1 MRRSPVR
8 PCGWPNRMSPYAVKL
23 AIRHMLSQPGQTALL
38 MAGVALGV
46 SVFIFMSALIGGLA
60 TLLTLRT
67 VGNIPHIVLEMPDRD
82 PRLLRPDGASQVV
95 LQKDLSR
102 RDQIT
107 IWQPMIPILEKTAGV
122 TAVSPQIRGSAYV
135 ERGQNLSPVGVIGV
149 MPGQLS
155 DIADVEA
162 AIVEGSANLP
172 ADGILIGSR
181 LARDMGLRIGQVV
194 QLTADRGR
202 ARSFRIGGIFTL
214 GVASADSQVAYMN
227 FTTARALFDLQ
238 SGISRIEVKVAPV
251 TDAAGIAARMR
262 RSTGLKATAW
272 TEDNSQ
278 LFEALDAQG
287 RTGDIIKL
295 FALITI
301 VIGIA
306 SAMLLSIVR
315 RQSEIGIM
323 RAMGASKYLVVSI
336 FVLEGTL
343 IGFIGA
349 LAGAGLAWLA
359 LLPLPPVAEVQ
370 SGGLPI
376 DRQQG
381 AFLLAIGLTTLA
393 AMLASILPA
402 RRAARIDPVEAIGS

>member
-1 MRRSPVR
+1 
-8 PCGWPNRMSPYAVKL
+8 MSPYAVKL
-23 AIRHMLSQPGQTALL
+23 AIRHLLSHPGQTALL

-67 VGNIPHIVLEMPDRD
+67 VGSIPHIVLEMPDRD
-82 PRLLRPDGASQVV
+82 PAILSPDGLAQVV

-102 RDQIT
+102 RDQIA
-107 IWQPMIPILEKTAGV
+107 IWQPVIPIIEKTPNII
-122 TAVSPQIRGSAYV
+122 AVSPQIRGSAFV
-135 ERGQNLSPVGVIGV
+135 ERGQTVAPVGVIGV
-149 MPGQLS
+149 MPGKLS
-155 DIADVEA
+155 EIADIDA
-162 AIVEGSANLP
+162 AMVDGSSNLP

-181 LARDMGLRIGQVV
+181 LARDLGLRIGQVV
-194 QLTADRGR
+194 RLSSDRGR

-214 GVASADSQVAYMN
+214 GIASADRQAVYMN
-227 FTTARALFDLQ
+227 FTTARALFDLPT
-238 SGISRIEVKVAPV
+238 GISRIEIKVAPA
-251 TDAAGIAARMR
+251 TDAADIAERLR

-278 LFEALDAQG
+278 LFEGLDAQA
-287 RTGDIIKL
+287 RTGIIIKAFSL
-295 FALITI
+295 VTI
-301 VIGIA
+301 IVGIS

-323 RAMGASKYLVVSI
+323 RAMGASKGLVISI

-343 IGFIGA
+343 IGLVGA
-349 LAGAGLAWLA
+349 IVGAVIAWLA
-359 LLPLPPVAEVQ
+359 LLPLPPVTEVR

-376 DRQQG
+376 DRAQG
-381 AFLLAIGLTTLA
+381 DFLLAITLTTLA

-402 RRAARIDPVEAIGS
+402 RNAARIDPVEAIGA

>member
-1 MRRSPVR
+1 
-8 PCGWPNRMSPYAVKL
+8 MSPYAVKL
-23 AIRHMLSQPGQTALL
+23 AIRHLLSHPGQTALL

-67 VGNIPHIVLEMPDRD
+67 VGSIPHIVLEMTDRD
-82 PRLLRPDGASQVV
+82 PAILSPDGREQVV

-102 RDQIT
+102 RDQIA
-107 IWQPMIPILEKTAGV
+107 IWQPVIPIIEKTPGII
-122 TAVSPQIRGSAYV
+122 AVSPQIRGSAFV
-135 ERGQNLSPVGVIGV
+135 ERGQTVAPVGVIGV
-149 MPGQLS
+149 MPGKLS
-155 DIADVEA
+155 EIADIDA
-162 AIVEGSANLP
+162 AMVDGSSNLP

-181 LARDMGLRIGQVV
+181 LARDLGLRVGQVV
-194 QLTADRGR
+194 RLSSDRGR

-214 GVASADSQVAYMN
+214 GIASADRQAVYMN
-227 FTTARALFDLQ
+227 FTTARALFDL
-238 SGISRIEVKVAPV
+238 STGISRIEIKVVPA
-251 TDAAGIAARMR
+251 TDAADIAERLR

-278 LFEALDAQG
+278 LFEGLDAQA
-287 RTGDIIKL
+287 RTGIIIKAFSL
-295 FALITI
+295 VTI
-301 VIGIA
+301 IVGIA

-323 RAMGASKYLVVSI
+323 RAMGASKGLVISI

-343 IGFIGA
+343 IGLVGA
-349 LAGAGLAWLA
+349 IVGAVIAWLA
-359 LLPLPPVAEVQ
+359 LLPLPPVTEVR

-376 DRQQG
+376 DRAQG
-381 AFLLAIGLTTLA
+381 DFLLAITLTTLA

-402 RRAARIDPVEAIGS
+402 RNAARIDPVEAIGA

>member
-1 MRRSPVR
+1 
-8 PCGWPNRMSPYAVKL
+8 MSPYAVKL
-23 AIRHMLSQPGQTALL
+23 AIRHLLSHPGQTALL

-67 VGNIPHIVLEMPDRD
+67 VGSIPHVVLEMPDRD
-82 PRLLRPDGASQVV
+82 PAILSPDGRAQVV

-102 RDQIT
+102 RDQIA
-107 IWQPMIPILEKTAGV
+107 IWQPVIPIIEKTPGII
-122 TAVSPQIRGSAYV
+122 AVSPQIRGSAFV
-135 ERGQNLSPVGVIGV
+135 ERGQTVAPVGVIGV
-149 MPGQLS
+149 MPGKLS
-155 DIADVEA
+155 EIADIDA
-162 AIVEGSANLP
+162 AMVDGSSNLP

-181 LARDMGLRIGQVV
+181 LARDLGLRIGQVV
-194 QLTADRGR
+194 RLSSDRGR

-214 GVASADSQVAYMN
+214 GIASADRQAVYMN
-227 FTTARALFDLQ
+227 FTTARALFDLPT
-238 SGISRIEVKVAPV
+238 GISRIEIKVVPA
-251 TDAAGIAARMR
+251 TDAADIAERLR

-278 LFEALDAQG
+278 LFEGLDAQA
-287 RTGDIIKL
+287 RTGIIIKAFSL
-295 FALITI
+295 VTI
-301 VIGIA
+301 IVGIA

-323 RAMGASKYLVVSI
+323 RAMGASKGLVISI

-343 IGFIGA
+343 IGLVGA
-349 LAGAGLAWLA
+349 IVGAVIAWLA
-359 LLPLPPVAEVQ
+359 LLPLPPVTEVR

-376 DRQQG
+376 DRAQG
-381 AFLLAIGLTTLA
+381 DFLLAITLTTLA

-402 RRAARIDPVEAIGS
+402 RNAARIDPVEAIGA